1 MTTVYLRSPDGRPVV
16 FEMPDNS
23 TVVDL
28 VNRGFQELKI
38 KPMEFAKA
46 YMGDQSL
53 PVNDLLKEHQ
63 SDEGVALEV
72 RLAVPNEILYDS
84 VRSIAALS
92 SDTVYFTPGKEK
104 NMPPQTVLTYL
115 LPLMDHLKPS
125 KEVVQNEYIT
135 LEDVNELKID
145 LIFKLQEMTETLQFT
160 GTESRE
166 LP

>member
-1 MTTVYLRSPDGRPVV
+1 MPTLFVEWVDSVV
-16 FEMPDNS
+16 FLLRCLLLS
-23 TVVDL
+23 LFTYHL
-28 VNRGFQELKI
+28 VHSRDSQELKI

-63 SDEGVALEV
+63 SDEGAALEV

-92 SDTVYFTPGKEK
+92 SDTVYFTPGREK

-125 KEVVQNEYIT
+125 KGVVQNEYVWHP
-135 LEDVNELKID
+135 LSRL
-145 LIFKLQEMTETLQFT
+145 
-160 GTESRE
+160 GTSTAIAN
-166 LP
+166 

>member
-1 MTTVYLRSPDGRPVV
+1 
-16 FEMPDNS
+16 
-23 TVVDL
+23 
-28 VNRGFQELKI
+28 
-38 KPMEFAKA
+38 MEFAKA

-63 SDEGVALEV
+63 SDEGAALEV

-125 KEVVQNEYIT
+125 KGVVQNEYVWHPLSR
-135 LEDVNELKID
+135 LEDVDELKVD
-145 LIFKLQEMTETLQFT
+145 LMFKFQEMMETLEFT
-160 GTESRE
+160 GAEPRE
-166 LP
+166 LLQLTSTYHPCTDKLKCLEATLNSPYRDFPI